1 MNNVQ
6 SVISLENAMT
16 KETSANQLNLFDSND
31 AALQEKISADVC
43 ITNLAKRKSSA
54 VVFDMQLRRSQARDK
69 EFIRRT
75 KAEVKSYDFA

>member
-16 KETSANQLNLFDSND
+16 KETSANQLNLFDSSD
-31 AALQEKISADVC
+31 ADLQEKVSADVC
-43 ITNLAKRKSSA
+43 TTNLAKRKSSA